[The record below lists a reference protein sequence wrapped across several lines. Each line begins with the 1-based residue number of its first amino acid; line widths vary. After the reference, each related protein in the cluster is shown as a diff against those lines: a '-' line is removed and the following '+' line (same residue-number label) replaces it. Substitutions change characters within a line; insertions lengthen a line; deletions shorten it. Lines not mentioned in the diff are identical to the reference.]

1 MKNNNK
7 KEISLYK
14 TLSFQYKP
22 IEKKMFADVRKV
34 MKKEDADQYIK
45 RYKKF
50 SDVKKIMMLDR
61 VAGVLGL

>member
-1 MKNNNK
+1 MKNNNR

-14 TLSFQYKP
+14 MLSFQYKP

>member
-14 TLSFQYKP
+14 MLSFQYKP
-22 IEKKMFADVRKV
+22 IEKKMFADVKKV
-34 MKKEDADQYIK
+34 MKKEEANDWIK
-45 RYKKF
+45 RYKSF
-50 SDVKKIMMLDR
+50 TDIKKIMMLDR

>member
-14 TLSFQYKP
+14 MLSFQYKP

-34 MKKEDADQYIK
+34 MEKEEADQYIK